1 MKKKKLLMTL
11 DFTDGHHTRLTI
23 NRDEILADSSQLTRH
38 ETRGIVGHQPHE

>member
-23 NRDEILADSSQLTRH
+23 NRDEILADSSQSTIPK
-38 ETRGIVGHQPHE
+38 TRGIVGHQPHE